1 MGGGLPGVRAGA
13 ERAEAGVVKARS
25 SGSAIR
31 IAPFTVARIDEVLTI
46 EKISF
51 SDPWSREMFRSELE
65 VGGGTYARIAERG
78 KTLVG
83 YLLAVMIID
92 EAHLGNLAVV
102 PSERRSGVGQRLLDD
117 LLETAREKGV
127 ARVTLEV
134 RESNQ
139 IARKFYYRNE
149 FIDVAMRKNYY
160 RNPVEDAIVMLRSLR
175 EGSRA

>member
-1 MGGGLPGVRAGA
+1 M
-13 ERAEAGVVKARS
+13 KARNPE
-25 SGSAIR
+25 SAAHIL
-31 IAPFTVARIDEVLTI
+31 PMTVARIDEVLAI
-46 EKISF
+46 EKVAF
-51 SDPWSREMFRSELE
+51 TDPWSREMFRSELE
-65 VGGGTYARIAERG
+65 VGGGTYARVAMRG
-78 KTLVG
+78 NTLVG
-83 YLLAVMIID
+83 YLLAVMVVD
-92 EAHLGNLAVV
+92 EAHLGNLAVH

-160 RNPVEDAIVMLRSLR
+160 RNPVEDAIVMLRSLQ

>member
-1 MGGGLPGVRAGA
+1 M
-13 ERAEAGVVKARS
+13 KARNP
-25 SGSAIR
+25 GNAVR
-31 IAPFTVARIDEVLTI
+31 IAPMTVARIDDVLEI
-46 EKISF
+46 EKVSF

-65 VGGGTYARIAERG
+65 VGGGTYARIAIRG
-78 KTLVG
+78 TTLVG
-83 YLLAVMIID
+83 YLLAVMIVD
-92 EAHLGNLAVV
+92 EAHLGNLAVH
-102 PSERRSGVGQRLLDD
+102 PSERRSGVGQQLLDD

-127 ARVTLEV
+127 GRITLEV

>member
-1 MGGGLPGVRAGA
+1 MRARNP
-13 ERAEAGVVKARS
+13 EN
-25 SGSAIR
+25 AIR
-31 IAPFTVARIDEVLTI
+31 IVPMTIARIDDVLAI
-46 EKISF
+46 EKVSF

-83 YLLAVMIID
+83 YLLAVLIID
-92 EAHLGNLAVV
+92 EAHLGNLAVH

-117 LLETAREKGV
+117 LLETARERGI
-127 ARVTLEV
+127 ARVSLEV